1 MTARRLFALALAAT
15 WLLPVALAGG
25 VVLHVALDHGHG
37 HGDGHHGQPA
47 HAADHSGAISDLLV
61 LGHLHPNSGEDHA
74 HAVAP
79 AADPGLRS
87 GRPLVAPPP
96 AAALDGTE
104 LLVDGTAPAEG
115 SASSPPPRRAGPP
128 LLALLATLRI

>member
-25 VVLHVALDHGHG
+25 VALHVALEHGHD
-37 HGDGHHGQPA
+37 DGHHDQPA
-47 HAADHSGAISDLLV
+47 HATDHSGAISDLLAA
-61 LGHLHPNSGEDHA
+61 GHLHPHSGADHA
-74 HAVAP
+74 HTVAP

-96 AAALDGTE
+96 AAALDGSE
-104 LLVDGTAPAEG
+104 PLVDGAASAEE
-115 SASSPPPRRAGPP
+115 SVPSLPPRRAGPP
-128 LLALLATLRI
+128 LLALLSTLRI